1 MDLSL
6 LNFSD
11 LQHIIGARFCLLLF
25 VVIGVFL
32 IYKKQKPWIFLMAT
46 GTLSAAAYLVF
57 VDNLPLMFWGLQG
70 DEVTI
75 AAMYNTFAH
84 VSFFSDFSYHNLP
97 PFYPPLFF
105 WIFALPGRLLDWN
118 GVQMA
123 KIASAVSMAVFPI
136 LVYGVQKW
144 YQKMTPDHDSKKFLP
159 SNIAFFL
166 APLFVL
172 VFIDWDAFILKPYEV
187 ISAFLAVLWTV
198 YLGMDL
204 YFKRLTWKRLAVY
217 GVCGGILFLTY
228 YLWLVFGAVALALF
242 GLFIQKQNQVY
253 YYSRIFFVGVIML
266 AVASPYII
274 PLAISY
280 SEHGSQNFQIAY
292 FVFQNAKFQAAMFE
306 FFSWRGFLML
316 GGLVTLLIFRH
327 ITYIRLLIAFLLS
340 SYLWYFLGL
349 TSLFFFEAS
358 NQEFKGFYYLD
369 RTILAIALAYGIE
382 RLWNYV
388 ENKNY
393 TYEWKQPALLLGLFF
408 LSTQMIFGFFLNDPV
423 ALHRRTAS
431 TQLDGNII
439 SLSQFLKQNPL
450 AAEKMVLQA
459 GIPQLLAFTPLNNFL
474 YYNAHNSHPA
484 ATFSKR
490 EDWVVA
496 MSFAKSPEE
505 FAKLAGQS
513 PYGTIQRFIFYKN
526 NADQYELY
534 YNVDNFPQGGVSKVI
549 RISKK
554 LLADSH
560 FQKVYENEKFIVFD
574 ARTNVSP

>member
-1 MDLSL
+1 
-6 LNFSD
+6 
-11 LQHIIGARFCLLLF
+11 
-25 VVIGVFL
+25 
-32 IYKKQKPWIFLMAT
+32 
-46 GTLSAAAYLVF
+46 
-57 VDNLPLMFWGLQG
+57 LQG

-349 TSLFFFEAS
+349 TSLSFF
-358 NQEFKGFYYLD
+358 
-369 RTILAIALAYGIE
+369 
-382 RLWNYV
+382 
-388 ENKNY
+388 
-393 TYEWKQPALLLGLFF
+393 
-408 LSTQMIFGFFLNDPV
+408 
-423 ALHRRTAS
+423 
-431 TQLDGNII
+431 
-439 SLSQFLKQNPL
+439 
-450 AAEKMVLQA
+450 
-459 GIPQLLAFTPLNNFL
+459 
-474 YYNAHNSHPA
+474 
-484 ATFSKR
+484 
-490 EDWVVA
+490 
-496 MSFAKSPEE
+496 
-505 FAKLAGQS
+505 
-513 PYGTIQRFIFYKN
+513 
-526 NADQYELY
+526 
-534 YNVDNFPQGGVSKVI
+534 
-549 RISKK
+549 
-554 LLADSH
+554 
-560 FQKVYENEKFIVFD
+560 
-574 ARTNVSP
+574 